1 MKLTAVEKIYI
12 QYLTDDHCITCKQ
25 PCMVPVAMLDK
36 KSQCVKCNPERW
48 CNVLESQTGIR
59 LKIDEVKKIVNK

>member
-1 MKLTAVEKIYI
+1 MNAVEKIYLV
-12 QYLTDDHCITCKQ
+12 YCTDDKCVTCKAK
-25 PCMVPVAMLDK
+25 CMVPVEMWGK